1 MSTTLLPHSYPDVSQ
16 HLAALL
22 ESYHRSSRH
31 QSEDLIR
38 RAFDLASKAHA
49 KQRRRSGELYIHH
62 PLAVAQTLADLGFDD
77 TVIAA
82 ALLHDVL
89 EDTQE
94 SSSRLKESFGT
105 EVTRLVES
113 LTKLD
118 KLKLADR
125 TVRQVSSL
133 RKMLIS
139 MASDV
144 RVLIIKFADRLHN
157 METIGALPP
166 QKQQLIA
173 GETLQV
179 YVPLAERLGMETLK
193 SQLEEL
199 AFAVL
204 HPKWYGEID
213 HLVEERA
220 PERELYLTQV
230 IAQIDARLG
239 EVLVNA
245 EVTGRPKHL
254 WSIFD
259 KMQKKQLE
267 FDEIYDLIGIRIVVD
282 SVQDCYA
289 ALGTVH
295 AIWKPAQGRF
305 KDYISMPKFNLY
317 QSLHTTVVG
326 PGGKLL
332 EVQIRTHE
340 MHQRAEQGVAA
351 HWDYKET
358 NITDELLWLSR
369 LMDWTQDADEADTSL
384 ARLTTDLS
392 LDEVYVFTPR
402 GMIVTLPSGAT
413 PVDFAYAIHTEVGHS
428 CIGAKI
434 NGRLSALNSKLTTGD
449 TVEIFTSKPAE
460 EAEPSQDWLSFVV
473 THRARN
479 HIRQWYARKLR
490 SESEARTPDAK
501 PAGAA
506 PGDAKPGDADKA
518 SAMPDHDRPGAPD
531 GDPGDPEP
539 DELDFKT
546 SLPRDLEL
554 AASRGVHVEGQ
565 SDMLVRLSKCCM
577 PVPFDDIIGFV
588 TRGRGVSVH
597 RSDCSNAVLLS
608 QNQSERCIDVDWNA
622 DISSRFTAVIEV
634 RAFDRKNLLADVANV
649 LSEQGLNITSVDAS
663 TTKDSIS
670 TMQFC
675 VELADDA
682 QIKSLIQRL
691 RRINY
696 VYTAKRVSARQDS
709 SDAAAPASAQPE
721 PGSSTPTQPEPAQPA
736 PVQPEPAQ
744 PEPEP
749 ATT

>member
-22 ESYHRSSRH
+22 ESYHRSGRH

-38 RAFDLASKAHA
+38 RAFDLAHKAHA

-77 TVIAA
+77 TIIAA

-94 SSSRLKESFGT
+94 SSAHLKESFGT
-105 EVTRLVES
+105 EVTGLVES

-139 MASDV
+139 MATDV

-157 METIGALPP
+157 METIAALPP
-166 QKQQLIA
+166 KKQQLIA

-179 YVPLAERLGMETLK
+179 YVPLAERLGMESLK
-193 SQLEEL
+193 NQLEDL

-220 PERELYLTQV
+220 PERELYLTQI
-230 IAQIDARLG
+230 IAQIGARLG

-332 EVQIRTHE
+332 EVQIRTQE

-369 LMDWTQDADEADTSL
+369 LMDWTQDADEADTSF

-434 NGRLSALNSKLTTGD
+434 NGRLSALNSKLATGD

-490 SESEARTPDAK
+490 SESEARAADVQHSGAADGRAADGRTADRRTAV
-501 PAGAA
+501 PAGE
-506 PGDAKPGDADKA
+506 PE
-518 SAMPDHDRPGAPD
+518 SS
-531 GDPGDPEP
+531 EP

-546 SLPRDLEL
+546 SLPRDLET
-554 AASRGVHVEGQ
+554 AASRGVQVEGQ
-565 SDMLVRLSKCCM
+565 NDMLVRLSKCCQ

-608 QNQSERCIDVDWNA
+608 QNQSERCIEVDWNA

-634 RAFDRKNLLADVANV
+634 RAFDRKNLLADVTKV
-649 LSEQGLNITSVDAS
+649 LSEQGLNITSADAS

-670 TMQFC
+670 TMRFC

-696 VYTAKRVSARQDS
+696 VYTAKRVTGRQNLPE
-709 SDAAAPASAQPE
+709 DALSGPASEPAAPEVAAPESAA
-721 PGSSTPTQPEPAQPA
+721 PEPAL
-736 PVQPEPAQ
+736 PEPV
-744 PEPEP
+744 PSNPRR
-749 ATT
+749 

>member
-1 MSTTLLPHSYPDVSQ
+1 MTKTLLPHSYPDVNQ

-22 ESYHRSSRH
+22 ESYHRSGRH

-94 SSSRLKESFGT
+94 SSSRLKESFGG
-105 EVTRLVES
+105 EVTGLVES

-139 MASDV
+139 MATDV

-157 METIGALPP
+157 METIAALPT

-193 SQLEEL
+193 NQLEDL

-213 HLVEERA
+213 HLVEQRA
-220 PERELYLTQV
+220 PERELYLTQI
-230 IAQIDARLG
+230 IAQIGARLG

-434 NGRLSALNSKLTTGD
+434 NGRLSALNSKLATGD

-490 SESEARTPDAK
+490 TEGETRAADARVADADPSGTQPTPARPATSPGEPDA
-501 PAGAA
+501 PA
-506 PGDAKPGDADKA
+506 
-518 SAMPDHDRPGAPD
+518 
-531 GDPGDPEP
+531 EL
-539 DELDFKT
+539 DELNFKT
-546 SLPRDLEL
+546 SLPSDLEFGS
-554 AASRGVHVEGQ
+554 SRGVQVEGQ

-634 RAFDRKNLLADVANV
+634 RAFDRKNLLADVTKV
-649 LSEQGLNITSVDAS
+649 LSEQGLNITSADAS

-670 TMQFC
+670 TMRFC

-682 QIKSLIQRL
+682 QIKTLIQRL
-691 RRINY
+691 RRISY
-696 VYTAKRVSARQDS
+696 VYTAKRVSAHRGSPEPVS
-709 SDAAAPASAQPE
+709 SGQSQPE
-721 PGSSTPTQPEPAQPA
+721 SA
-736 PVQPEPAQ
+736 
-744 PEPEP
+744 
-749 ATT
+749 